1 MLIVD
6 VRDVAVGYM
15 YLKVYSHEQMLTFY
29 LRKDFN
35 IYSFLEGGG
44 VKPDWMR
51 QPVQET
57 I

>member
-15 YLKVYSHEQMLTFY
+15 YLKVYSHEQMLIFY

-35 IYSFLEGGG
+35 IYSFLEGG

-51 QPVQET
+51 QSVQET

>member
-35 IYSFLEGGG
+35 IYSFLEGG

-51 QPVQET
+51 QSVQET